1 MKSIKEIEKMNLE
14 ELLEASSDESVQV
27 PDGFTARMNDE
38 FGAMMM
44 ASALTE
50 DEYSS
55 SIQMHGASEGRNPF
69 RRRMV
74 RIISAAAAVALF
86 AGIGFCLVEN
96 EPEDTFDDPYLAYAE
111 LEKAFAAISD
121 GIGRGVAMA
130 EDSEKIIGKTTELF
144 K

>member
-14 ELLEASSDESVQV
+14 ELFEVSSDETVQI
-27 PDGFTARMNDE
+27 PDGFMDRLNDE

-44 ASALTE
+44 VSALTE
-50 DEYSS
+50 KEDSS
-55 SIQMHGASEGRNPF
+55 NPF
-69 RRRMV
+69 RRGTV
-74 RIISAAAAVALF
+74 RLIGAAAAAVLL
-86 AGIGFCLVEN
+86 AGIGFSLIDN

-111 LEKAFAAISD
+111 LEKAFATISD

-130 EDSEKIIGKTTELF
+130 EDSEKIIEKTAELF